1 MKSGLPKVASKFIK
15 ENQMTEEK
23 SCCGEAKGLE
33 KKADDIIRTHIYASI
48 ATGFVPIPI
57 VDLVAFTG
65 VQVDMLRRLAEVYD
79 VPFKKDLVKSIIGAL
94 VGGIAPVTLS
104 STVASLL
111 KFIPIVGYTTSAVS
125 LSISGAAT
133 TYALGKVFVQ
143 HFASGGTFLDF
154 NPEKVRAFFG
164 AKVKE
169 GREVAA
175 DMSADQR

>member
-1 MKSGLPKVASKFIK
+1 MGCFPLVK
-15 ENQMTEEK
+15 EKKMTEEK
-23 SCCGEAKGLE
+23 ACCSGTTDLE
-33 KKADDIIRTHIYASI
+33 KKADEIIRKHVYASI

-57 VDLVAFTG
+57 VDLLVFTG
-65 VQVDMLRRLAEVYD
+65 VQVDMLRRLAEVYG
-79 VPFKKDLVKSIIGAL
+79 VPFKKDLVKGSIGAL

-111 KFIPIVGYTTSAVS
+111 KIVPVIGYTTSAVS
-125 LSISGAAT
+125 LSITGAAT

-154 NPEKVRAFFG
+154 NPEKVRTFFA

-169 GREVAA
+169 GEGVAA
-175 DMSADQR
+175 NMSGNGQQ